1 MTTTDRRPVRF
12 RAVIKPTDQ
21 GAYVDVPPEA
31 VEALGARGR
40 TSVTGSID
48 GHPVVGQ
55 VMPYTFEGEGRKVVL
70 GVTKATRAAI
80 GRAIGDEVGVELE
93 RDDRS
98 RSANVTV
105 PPELADALASDDEA
119 AAAFD
124 RLAPSH
130 RREHAQFVAEAKR
143 EETRRRRAEQTVAR
157 LRGGS

>member
-1 MTTTDRRPVRF
+1 VTRF
-12 RAVIKPTDQ
+12 RAVLKPTDQ
-21 GAYVDVPPEA
+21 GAYVDIPAEA
-31 VEALGARGR
+31 VAALGARGR

-48 GHPVVGQ
+48 GNPIIGQ

-80 GRAIGDEVGVELE
+80 GRTIGDEVDVELE

-98 RSANVTV
+98 RSADVKV

-130 RREHAQFVAEAKR
+130 RREHAQYVAEAKR
-143 EETRRRRAEQTVAR
+143 EETRRRRAEKTVAR

>member
-1 MTTTDRRPVRF
+1 MSTSDRVPVRF
-12 RAVIKPTDQ
+12 RAVLRPTDE
-21 GAYVDVPPEA
+21 GAYVDIPADA

-48 GHPVVGQ
+48 GHPIISQ
-55 VMPYTFEGEGRKVVL
+55 VMPYTFDGEGRKIVM
-70 GVTKATRAAI
+70 GVTKAVRAAI
-80 GRAIGDEVGVELE
+80 GRQIGDEVDVELE

-98 RSANVTV
+98 RSADVTI

-124 RLAPSH
+124 RLAPYH
-130 RREHAQFVAEAKR
+130 RREHAQYVAEAKR

-157 LRGGS
+157 LRGS